1 MFFKYINK
9 CKWVAILLIAVFVTA
24 SNAEAKTIRINKPR
38 IVADLAKGESME
50 VEIEVINPTDFPA
63 GIKVYPEDWEYEAT
77 GNGDKKFYPPGTF
90 EISASQWL
98 TYAPDQFTLAP
109 HASQTVSLTIQ
120 VPAELPKDGTFYSLL
135 FFETALGETVNEQGA
150 AVEVAGRVG
159 SLIYVNVDGTVIR
172 SGLINDITITPGE
185 GNKPTNFSIT
195 FTNTG
200 NTYIP
205 LEGEFIVFDA
215 EGLVKGRGELSTM
228 YTREGMRVTRETQW
242 PTKLAPGT
250 YDFIFTFDMGEGEAL
265 VEERQFTVE

>member
-1 MFFKYINK
+1 MILKHLKIYKLALIL
-9 CKWVAILLIAVFVTA
+9 VAAVFVLGSQA
-24 SNAEAKTIRINKPR
+24 QAKTIRINKPR
-38 IVADLAKGESME
+38 IIADLAKGEST
-50 VEIEVINPTDFPA
+50 VFQIDVINPTDEEA
-63 GIKVYPEDWEYEAT
+63 TIKVYPEDWEYDPA
-77 GNGDKKFYPPGTF
+77 GNGDKAFYPPGTF
-90 EISASQWL
+90 DISASQWL
-98 TYAPDQFTLAP
+98 TYAPDQFVLEP
-109 HASQTVSLTIQ
+109 HGSQTVSLTIQ
-120 VPAELPKDGTFYSLL
+120 VPQELPKDGTFYSLL
-135 FFETALGETVNEQGA
+135 FFETALGQTVNEQGA

-172 SGLINDITITPGE
+172 SGVVNDIQIRSGE
-185 GNKPTNFSIT
+185 GNKPTTFSVT

-205 LEGEFIVFDA
+205 LEGEFIVFDS

-250 YDFIFTFDMGEGEAL
+250 YDFIFTFNMGDGEAL